1 MDTNGCAER
10 AENQRID
17 SVYKLKKIQD
27 SGNSVI
33 LCNFPIRVIRE
44 PSCGNSETEGKA
56 AMGSGERAR
65 VASAFQI
72 RGVPMI

>member
-10 AENQRID
+10 AEDQRID

-33 LCNFPIRVIRE
+33 LCNFPIRVIR
-44 PSCGNSETEGKA
+44 
-56 AMGSGERAR
+56 
-65 VASAFQI
+65 
-72 RGVPMI
+72 GVPMI